1 MDAWTALALQPHIGV
16 KTLRSLIDHF
26 GNAEAVLDAS
36 PNDLKQVAGVGSVT
50 ARRIAAINLD
60 DLRNQYHNWT
70 KQGIT
75 LLTTDHPAYPTP
87 LADLGDAPPVL
98 FALGKPNHALWART
112 VAIVGTRSPEQHL
125 QALTQGLA
133 LRLASEGT
141 TVVSG
146 LALGVDT
153 AAHLGALAATRGRTV
168 AVMGSGVLKI
178 YPVLN
183 RSLARQVIAHGLILS
198 EVLPTIDVS
207 SAQLVARNRI
217 ISGLSRTVIVVQTE
231 ADGGAMYAARAAFAQ
246 GRNVYAIDLPYSG
259 NQQLIREGAIP
270 LSPLLAPWPFGNAL

>member
-16 KTLRSLIDHF
+16 KTLRALIDHF
-26 GNAEAVLDAS
+26 GSAEAVLDAL
-36 PNDLKQVAGVGSVT
+36 PNDLKQVSGVGSVT

-75 LLTTDHPAYPTP
+75 LLTPDHPAYPTP
-87 LADLGDAPPVL
+87 LTDLDDAPPIL
-98 FALGKPNHALWART
+98 FALGKPNLTLWAKT
-112 VAIVGTRSPEQHL
+112 AAIVGTRSPEQHL

-133 LRLASEGT
+133 LRLASEGA
-141 TVVSG
+141 TVISG

-168 AVMGSGVLKI
+168 AVMGSGVLKV

-183 RSLARQVIAHGLILS
+183 RSLAHQVIAHGLILS

-217 ISGLSRTVIVVQTE
+217 ISGLSRTLIVVQTQ

-246 GRNVYAIDLPYSG
+246 GRAVYAIDLPYSG

-270 LSPLLAPWPFGNAL
+270 LSPLLAPWPFGNAP

>member
-16 KTLRSLIDHF
+16 KTLRALIDHF
-26 GNAEAVLDAS
+26 GSAEAVLDAS
-36 PNDLKQVAGVGSVT
+36 PNALKQVPGVGAVT
-50 ARRIAAINLD
+50 ARRINAINLD
-60 DLRNQYHNWT
+60 DLRTQYHNWT

-75 LLTTDHPAYPTP
+75 LLTPDHPAYPTP
-87 LADLGDAPPVL
+87 LAELEDAPPVL
-98 FALGKPNHALWART
+98 FALGKPNLALWAKT

-133 LRLASEGT
+133 LRLAHEGK

-168 AVMGSGVLKI
+168 AVMGSGVLKV
-178 YPVLN
+178 YPILN
-183 RSLARQVIAHGLILS
+183 RALARQVIAHGLILS
-198 EVLPTIDVS
+198 EVQPMVDVS

-231 ADGGAMYAARAAFAQ
+231 ADGGAMYAARSAFAQ
-246 GRNVYAIDLPYSG
+246 GRSVYAIDLPYSG

-270 LSPLLAPWPFGNAL
+270 LSPLLAPWPFGE